1 MSNGTNELLQSILEM
16 DRQERVR
23 TQETEEYR
31 DKAMKELENTRKEI
45 TQKHQQQAEERIKA
59 YGDQEASRE
68 QQALAALEKKSAMV
82 EQTRKATGAAKQQQW
97 VDEICRRV
105 LER

>member
-1 MSNGTNELLQSILEM
+1 MNFHQETP
-16 DRQERVR
+16 ERVLAELD
-23 TQETEEYR
+23 TAEEG
-31 DKAMKELENTRKEI
+31 LT
-45 TQKHQQQAEERIKA
+45 QQQAEERIKA

-82 EQTRKATGAAKQQQW
+82 EQTLKATGAAKQQQW

>member
-1 MSNGTNELLQSILEM
+1 MSNETNELLQSILEM

-45 TQKHQQQAEERIKA
+45 TQKHQQQAEEQIKA
-59 YGDQEASRE
+59 YSDQEASRE
-68 QQALAALEKKSAMV
+68 QQALAVLEKKSAMV
-82 EQTRKATGAAKQQQW
+82 EQTLKATGAAKQQQW